1 VSVAGVQGVSDPV
14 VPFNGGEVGGPLK
27 GAAGGN
33 VESSRATQELWR
45 SLEGC
50 GATPASTAMPARV
63 NDGTSVTRRVYPG
76 CRAGTEVTWYEI
88 QGGGH
93 RWPPHRPQGIKEV
106 IARREVGVS
115 SQNIDASDVLWTF
128 FAAHPKR

>member
-1 VSVAGVQGVSDPV
+1 VADGRGSTSADRKGIDDVGFAKAV
-14 VPFNGGEVGGPLK
+14 V
-27 GAAGGN
+27 ADIA
-33 VESSRATQELWR
+33 RAHTVDR
-45 SLEGC
+45 S
-50 GATPASTAMPARV
+50 RV

-115 SQNIDASDVLWTF
+115 SQNIDASDVRWTF